1 MKGDCEKKGLSG
13 EIGCLQYMPGTW
25 EGYSKTYLGYVAR
38 PSLINQRYVTAK
50 KVQNLLDQGK
60 TDYQIGLIYN
70 GGEVKEKKGV
80 NKHGVKYDSGAYASK
95 LVKNI
100 ISLANI

>member
-1 MKGDCEKKGLSG
+1 
-13 EIGCLQYMPGTW
+13 MPATW
-25 EGYSKTYLGYVAR
+25 EGHSKMYLGYVAR

-70 GGEVKEKKGV
+70 GGEIKEKKGV
-80 NKHGVKYDSGAYASK
+80 NRYGVRYDSGAYARK

-100 ISLANI
+100 ISLAKI

>member
-1 MKGDCEKKGLSG
+1 MPDTWKGHSKK
-13 EIGCLQYMPGTW
+13 
-25 EGYSKTYLGYVAR
+25 YLGYVAR
-38 PSLINQRYVTAK
+38 PSLVNQKYVTAL
-50 KVQNLLDQGK
+50 KVQDLLDQGK

-80 NKHGVKYDSGAYASK
+80 NKWGVKYDSGAYASN

-100 ISLANI
+100 IKVAEAN